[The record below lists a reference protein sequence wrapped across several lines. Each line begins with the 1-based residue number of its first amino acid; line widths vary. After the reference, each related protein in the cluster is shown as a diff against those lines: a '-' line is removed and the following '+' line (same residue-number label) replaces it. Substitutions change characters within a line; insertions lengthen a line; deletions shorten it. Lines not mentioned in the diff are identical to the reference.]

1 MLVVAGFDDPGR
13 GMIEL
18 DLHLPWGSSW
28 ELPSILRTLIQ
39 NLDGGYMATVTPAG
53 TSVERSN
60 LSNVV
65 GVLALLAVI
74 ALIYFIARGRE
85 PRPSTPSPVE
95 RAPLE
100 QGQPAPAAPA
110 QR

>member
-1 MLVVAGFDDPGR
+1 
-13 GMIEL
+13 
-18 DLHLPWGSSW
+18 
-28 ELPSILRTLIQ
+28 
-39 NLDGGYMATVTPAG
+39 MATVTPAG
-53 TSVERSN
+53 TTLERSN

-85 PRPSTPSPVE
+85 PRPITSQPAE
-95 RAPLE
+95 RVPME
-100 QGQPAPAAPA
+100 QGQPLPPAAPA

>member
-1 MLVVAGFDDPGR
+1 MGAPLVPPYAH
-13 GMIEL
+13 EK
-18 DLHLPWGSSW
+18 
-28 ELPSILRTLIQ
+28 E
-39 NLDGGYMATVTPAG
+39 LDGGYMATVTPVG
-53 TSVERSN
+53 TTVERSN

-85 PRPSTPSPVE
+85 PRPITSTPGE
-95 RAPLE
+95 RAPVE
-100 QGQPAPAAPA
+100 QGQPVPPAPQ

>member
-1 MLVVAGFDDPGR
+1 MEA
-13 GMIEL
+13 
-18 DLHLPWGSSW
+18 
-28 ELPSILRTLIQ
+28 
-39 NLDGGYMATVTPAG
+39 YMATVTPAG
-53 TSVERSN
+53 TTVERSN

-85 PRPSTPSPVE
+85 PRPITPQTVE
-95 RAPLE
+95 RSPIE
-100 QGQPAPAAPA
+100 QGQPVPPAPE

>member
-1 MLVVAGFDDPGR
+1 
-13 GMIEL
+13 
-18 DLHLPWGSSW
+18 
-28 ELPSILRTLIQ
+28 
-39 NLDGGYMATVTPAG
+39 MATVTPAG
-53 TSVERSN
+53 TTVERSN

-85 PRPSTPSPVE
+85 PRPITPRPAE
-95 RAPLE
+95 HAPIE
-100 QGQPAPAAPA
+100 QGQPVPPA

>member
-1 MLVVAGFDDPGR
+1 VKPFTKAWGPSL
-13 GMIEL
+13 E
-18 DLHLPWGSSW
+18 HLPF
-28 ELPSILRTLIQ
+28 LTTLCEK
-39 NLDGGYMATVTPAG
+39 LDGGYMATVTPAG
-53 TSVERSN
+53 TTVERSN

-85 PRPSTPSPVE
+85 PRPITQRPAE
-95 RAPLE
+95 RAPIE
-100 QGQPAPAAPA
+100 QGQPVPPAPA

>member
-1 MLVVAGFDDPGR
+1 
-13 GMIEL
+13 
-18 DLHLPWGSSW
+18 
-28 ELPSILRTLIQ
+28 
-39 NLDGGYMATVTPAG
+39 MATVTPAG
-53 TSVERSN
+53 TTVERSN

-85 PRPSTPSPVE
+85 PRPITPTLGD
-95 RAPLE
+95 RAPIE
-100 QGQPAPAAPA
+100 QGQSAPQAPG